1 MACRREDEG
10 SGADLRRI
18 QSQRGHGEPPLFH
31 KQLVGKRLYINA
43 QVRFLVTA
51 GIVLGA
57 LGGKYVLGVENLD
70 IPSLILLAAL
80 LAGFNI
86 GVFVFARRHR
96 NLERRLPAYRLVM
109 GLTHVTIGVD
119 FVFLT
124 VALWLVGGAK
134 SPFQAFYLLHVVLAA
149 ILLSSRAAYA
159 HAAFG
164 YTLFALLVLG
174 EWTGFLPMRFPVGV
188 VNSAMPLDGRFV
200 ITVLVV
206 QAMLMAL
213 AVYLVTGLT
222 DLLRRGELQLRE
234 TNTELE
240 RLSQIQ
246 RDFLHIALH
255 DLKSPINAA
264 TMLLQSMKIAAE
276 PPLSLQQIGWLDRI
290 HVRLSDASSFLHDF
304 SILAALDAADM
315 ERQAEVLDIGSLVD
329 AAIEENQDMIRAHG
343 HRLEVE
349 IVDNLPPTR
358 GIKRLV
364 HEAVNNL
371 ITNADKYTPAKGRIA
386 VRVRQNGN
394 MIRIEVEDN
403 GIGIAPE
410 DQARLFQAFVRIKR
424 KEGAAS
430 EVSGSGLGLSIVRRV
445 AELHG
450 GSVGVKSELNK
461 GSTFSLE
468 LPICSEHS
476 TPDGTS
482 L

>member
-1 MACRREDEG
+1 MAYRREDVG
-10 SGADLRRI
+10 LGTDLQEI

-43 QVRFLVTA
+43 QVRFLVTV

-57 LGGKYVLGVENLD
+57 LGGKYVLGVEHLD
-70 IPSLILLAAL
+70 IPGLVLLAAL
-80 LAGFNI
+80 LAGFNV
-86 GVFVFARRHR
+86 GVFVFARRRR
-96 NLERRLPAYRLVM
+96 NLERRLPAHRLVM

-164 YTLFALLVLG
+164 YALFALLVLG
-174 EWTGFLPMRFPVGV
+174 EWAGFLPMRFPVGV
-188 VNSAMPLDGRFV
+188 VNSDVPLDGRFV

-222 DLLRRGELQLRE
+222 DLLRRGEQQLRV
-234 TNTELE
+234 TNAELE

-276 PPLSLQQIGWLDRI
+276 PPLSPQQSGWLDRI

-304 SILAALDAADM
+304 SVLAALDAADM
-315 ERQAEVLDIGSLVD
+315 ARQAEILDIGPLVET
-329 AAIEENQDMIRAHG
+329 AVEENQDMICAHG
-343 HRLEVE
+343 HTLEVE
-349 IVDNLPPTR
+349 VVDNLPPTR
-358 GIKRLV
+358 SIKRLV
-364 HEAVNNL
+364 HEAINNL
-371 ITNADKYTPAKGRIA
+371 ITNADKYTPANGRIA
-386 VRVRQNGN
+386 VRVRQNGD
-394 MIRIEVEDN
+394 MVRVEVEDN
-403 GIGIAPE
+403 GIGIAPD
-410 DQARLFQAFVRIKR
+410 DQKRLFQAFVRIKR
-424 KEGAAS
+424 KDGMAAD
-430 EVSGSGLGLSIVRRV
+430 VSGSGLGLSIVRRV

-450 GSVGVKSELNK
+450 GNVGVSSALNK
-461 GSTFSLE
+461 GSTFFLE
-468 LPICSEHS
+468 LPIYSGRS
-476 TPDGTS
+476 AAQDTS